1 MLKWFLFNQ
10 ILLQLFGDQRQ
21 ALCWCA
27 CLSEMVLIECVA
39 AAIWACAT
47 SLSLVSIA
55 STSSPSP
62 PPPPPPPPPAL
73 SPTEVLGI
81 IGAGVNLVDSIWQ
94 HHQDMQQHIRQL
106 EDEQHMRQ
114 EAADQANR
122 SNRNLFLTVLA
133 IPVLTIPMLFLFL
146 FFKGGRRVR
155 RHPRA
160 NLDQRVER
168 SPSQSSEERMAALSR
183 RPNTVHPLD
192 SDHASDFDGHPSS
205 ISEISGSSWILV
217 YPTCCFLPD
226 TFFEVQRDNG
236 ERILMR
242 AGQLC
247 AGARV
252 LAANGQWVE
261 VWNPPELHE
270 VPEVIEL
277 AACNASLTV
286 SPEHRFIIPGG
297 QTVQATELDV
307 GRKVLL
313 MGGIEATLTSFI
325 RRREPTTVLKIAFTP
340 DYPVCAFMELAGI
353 LSRGYRRR
361 PLRRV
366 DNVSMPATEPQIT
379 P

>member
-1 MLKWFLFNQ
+1 MHCFYFRWAVGRQKYVETFVSLNQ
-10 ILLQLFGDQRQ
+10 ILLQLFGDQRK
-21 ALCWCA
+21 APCWCA
-27 CLSEMVLIECVA
+27 LWSEMVVIELAA
-39 AAIWACAT
+39 AAIIWTCGALFSAANT
-47 SLSLVSIA
+47 
-55 STSSPSP
+55 
-62 PPPPPPPPPAL
+62 PPPPPPPPAL

-81 IGAGVNLVDSIWQ
+81 IGAGVKLVDSIWQ

-106 EDEQHMRQ
+106 EDEKQ
-114 EAADQANR
+114 DQANR
-122 SNRNLFLTVLA
+122 SNRNLFLTILA
-133 IPVLTIPMLFLFL
+133 IPVLAIPMIFLFL

-155 RHPRA
+155 RHPRS
-160 NLDQRVER
+160 NLDRRVER

-183 RPNTVHPLD
+183 RPNTVHPQD
-192 SDHASDFDGHPSS
+192 SDHASDFDGLPSS

-217 YPTCCFLPD
+217 YPTCCFLLD

-261 VWNPPELHE
+261 VWNPPEQHE

-277 AACNASLTV
+277 VACNASLTV

-307 GRKVLL
+307 GRKVVL

-340 DYPVCAFMELAGI
+340 DYPVCAFMELSGI
-353 LSRGYRRR
+353 LR
-361 PLRRV
+361 PLRRGQGWQQ
-366 DNVSMPATEPQIT
+366 QIT